1 MDPRAAVVVEALIRV
16 AEVELRNEREKTRV
30 MEESLRADRAELE
43 AKERERSMLLRVK
56 DRGFAVKEAEEKLVA
71 DFLEAVGTNKS
82 FDEKAAMKAI
92 VALLGRDGAGGSDGG
107 GLGGV
112 QGGNTNH
119 LEKTDQA
126 FDDDEGAVMET
137 TGGTNGDGK

>member
-16 AEVELRNEREKTRV
+16 AEVEMRNEREKTKA

-43 AKERERSMLLRVK
+43 AKERERSILLRVK
-56 DRGFAVKEAEEKLVA
+56 DRALAVKEAEEKLVA
-71 DFLEAVGTNKS
+71 DFLEAVGSNKS
-82 FDEKAAMKAI
+82 LDEKATMEAI

-112 QGGNTNH
+112 HGGNSNNIENTET
-119 LEKTDQA
+119 LDA
-126 FDDDEGAVMET
+126 EGAMVET
-137 TGGTNGDGK
+137 NEGKNGDGK